1 MRVILH
7 DPVFFPAEHA
17 LKLARLFDLADERG
31 HSLILFEEGPG
42 WEKWR
47 SSRSDAEGGL
57 VDDILT
63 ASAVRDKDRPS
74 TREVH
79 VGRPADPSLAE
90 LVALLEQPVRVLL
103 EDAESDYHFLLAM
116 APAEVRRFFEDAKA
130 KGGVDFV
137 HVGGKT
143 QFSASLERIPET
155 MRENATFV
163 LMDSDL
169 LFVGDRDEQG
179 DGVRNRLGQKMDLR
193 NLHALRRRM
202 AENYLPI
209 DALSRWV
216 DKESGRGREEK
227 RRLLEV
233 FKNLNDEQRNHFSMK
248 TGLSGDRKHL
258 LSRKRKCTLAA
269 DQLVGPE
276 NALCLYLYA
285 SIPSSDR
292 AILESGFGDVAED
305 YKENAKWYQQ
315 NERWRQGEI
324 QEEFGPFLDRILRAL

>member
-1 MRVILH
+1 M
-7 DPVFFPAEHA
+7 
-17 LKLARLFDLADERG
+17 
-31 HSLILFEEGPG
+31 
-42 WEKWR
+42 
-47 SSRSDAEGGL
+47 
-57 VDDILT
+57 DDILT
-63 ASAVRDKDRPS
+63 ASAFRDKDRPS

-79 VGRPADPSLAE
+79 VGRPADPPLAE
-90 LVALLEQPVRVLL
+90 LVALLAQPVRVLL

-116 APAEVRRFFEDAKA
+116 AQEDVRRFFEDAKA

-143 QFSASLERIPET
+143 QFPASLERIPAK
-155 MRENATFV
+155 MREKATFV

-179 DGVRNRLGQKMDLR
+179 DAVRKRLGQEMDPQ

-209 DALSRWV
+209 AALSRWV
-216 DKESGRGREEK
+216 EKESGRGKEEK

-233 FKNLNDEQRNHFSMK
+233 FESLSDEQRNHYPMK
-248 TGLSGDRKHL
+248 NGLSGDRKHL
-258 LSRKRKCTLAA
+258 QSRKRKCTLAA

-285 SIPSSDR
+285 SIPNSDR

-305 YKENAKWYQQ
+305 YKENASWYRE

-324 QEEFGPFLDRILRAL
+324 QEEFAPFLDRILRAL